1 MNILIVRPKKQVGHA
16 PPLHRPALR
25 ADASMSQFSL
35 FGSVMDTSA
44 QIKQLQV
51 ARHSVR
57 SVSVIFMLVPVWS
70 SSKVVFGG

>member
-1 MNILIVRPKKQVGHA
+1 MNIVIVRPKKQVGHA
-16 PPLHRPALR
+16 PPLHRPALL

-51 ARHSVR
+51 AQHSVC
-57 SVSVIFMLVPVWS
+57 SVLPILMPVPVWC